1 MSIVV
6 SMSWPHVT
14 PEEYDAVNELIRSG
28 EDTPEGPIT
37 HTAWFTEDGL
47 KVVDVWR
54 SQEEY
59 ERFARERLMPAT
71 QEVPGFH
78 GEPKVMFHPLHAQTV
93 ARVTAEV

>member
-14 PEEYDAVNELIRSG
+14 PEEYDAANELIKFD
-28 EDTPEGPIT
+28 EDTPEGAIS
-37 HTAWFTEDGL
+37 HIAWFTEDGL

-54 SQEEY
+54 SQEEF

-71 QEVPGFH
+71 SEVPGFH

-93 ARVTAEV
+93 ARATADV